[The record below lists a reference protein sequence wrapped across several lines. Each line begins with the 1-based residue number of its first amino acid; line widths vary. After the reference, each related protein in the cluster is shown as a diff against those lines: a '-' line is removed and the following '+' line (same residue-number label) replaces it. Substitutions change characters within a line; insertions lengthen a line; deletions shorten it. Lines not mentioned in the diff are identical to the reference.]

1 MLQKNKIN
9 IYNKPRKIKKSVK
22 DLKLWIEDILLL
34 NDLTGFV
41 VNFIFVD
48 EEEIRYMNKKYRRI
62 DKPTDVISFSLI
74 EGKFVKY
81 SYNML
86 GDVYIC
92 TEQIRPKNDKEILR
106 RMVHG
111 VLHLIGYDHKREKEF
126 KKFLK
131 LENRYLSLI
140 I

>member
-9 IYNKPRKIKKSVK
+9 IYNKPKKIKKSVK

-48 EEEIRYMNKKYRRI
+48 EEEIREMNKKYRRI
-62 DKPTDVISFSLI
+62 DKPTDVISFSLV

-86 GDVYIC
+86 GDIYIC
-92 TEQIRPKNDKEILR
+92 PEQIKPENEEEILR

-131 LENRYLSLI
+131 LEDRYLTLI

>member
-34 NDLTGFV
+34 NNLTGFV

>member
-9 IYNKPRKIKKSVK
+9 IYKKPRKITKSVK
-22 DLKLWIEDILLL
+22 DLKLWIQDVLLL

-48 EEEIRYMNKKYRRI
+48 QNEITMLNKKYRRI
-62 DKPTDVISFSLI
+62 DKPTDVISFSLV
-74 EGKFVKY
+74 EGKFTKY

-92 TEQIRPKNDKEILR
+92 VNQIKPDNEKDILK
-106 RMVHG
+106 RMIHG
-111 VLHLIGYDHKREKEF
+111 LLHLIGYDHKRENDF
-126 KKFLK
+126 KKFIE
-131 LENRYLSLI
+131 LEKKYLSLI
-140 I
+140 V